1 MTSYIRRFWTNTGIP
16 EKELIWSCILRLT
29 TLSIDNEQCSWYLV
43 IYFQHYLQHFQIVA
57 ETWERSHVVV
67 FTPQARD
74 SDEETLIS
82 ESNSEGK
89 KFSNMFREK
98 HGEDCNQFMDSS
110 LMDAV
115 TTHVFYDKIG
125 NNCSNWAETDSRL
138 YVISSSWKWRSF
150 SKVVICTRYWWIGCF
165 HLLLLWNTW
174 KRIVFVGVVMS
185 LQSMVI
191 R

>member
-1 MTSYIRRFWTNTGIP
+1 MNSVADIFSN
-16 EKELIWSCILRLT
+16 LFS
-29 TLSIDNEQCSWYLV
+29 TLSSTFPDCCWDLREITCS
-43 IYFQHYLQHFQIVA
+43 
-57 ETWERSHVVV
+57 V